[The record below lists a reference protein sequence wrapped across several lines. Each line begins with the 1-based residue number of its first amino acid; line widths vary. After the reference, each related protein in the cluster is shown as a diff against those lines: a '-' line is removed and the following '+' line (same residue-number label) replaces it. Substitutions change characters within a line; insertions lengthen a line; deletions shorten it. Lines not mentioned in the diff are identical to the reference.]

1 MGRGVWSRQCPD
13 QLMALV
19 GASQHAGIQVTP
31 LQLLIKYFLLA
42 WMVRL
47 AGFLGPPNRCN
58 YSFSYKLFLFP
69 FSPKRFLMLKKIMHG
84 NYTFFFFFF
93 FFFWNEYTQ
102 NIKSFFSDKI
112 FLCTFLNSK
121 FYFCFQRLKQPKTF
135 LEARSIS
142 Y

>member
-1 MGRGVWSRQCPD
+1 MKSVIGNEGSKGESV
-13 QLMALV
+13 
-19 GASQHAGIQVTP
+19 
-31 LQLLIKYFLLA
+31 LIKYFLLA

-93 FFFWNEYTQ
+93 FFFFLKKKPKK
-102 NIKSFFSDKI
+102 IKGFF
-112 FLCTFLNSK
+112 TF
-121 FYFCFQRLKQPKTF
+121 FFFFF
-135 LEARSIS
+135 LERIHTKH
-142 Y
+142 

>member
-1 MGRGVWSRQCPD
+1 
-13 QLMALV
+13 MALV

-84 NYTFFFFFF
+84 NYTFFFFFGTNTHKTLRGF
-93 FFFWNEYTQ
+93 LAT
-102 NIKSFFSDKI
+102 KFSSVLFSTPNFI
-112 FLCTFLNSK
+112 FVFND
-121 FYFCFQRLKQPKTF
+121 
-135 LEARSIS
+135 
-142 Y
+142 